1 MSQGSRKS
9 AWPFWIVLGL
19 VVLAIPAAYFYF
31 LGEEAAP
38 PPPPP
43 PPVVAQPEPVKPV
56 ELKIGALEG
65 PVEIR
70 RGAGAWKPA
79 QSGDALQAADG
90 VRTGDGARAVLAG
103 GDAYEVKME
112 AGTAVAVDELTE
124 SISRVLL
131 ESGMASAKVKGAGRH
146 TFEVKAAGSDALA
159 RTREGA
165 FTISNNAEGTVA
177 VGTQAGEV
185 EFAGKGKVVIV
196 RAGQQSV
203 VKPGQGP
210 SDPVAVPTSLLLK
223 VRFPTTREVNKKR
236 LVLTGQVEPGA
247 QVEISGRAI
256 PTDANGKFAHTLQLA
271 EGLNELRVR
280 ARGVGGLVEESRG
293 KVDVDTTPPSMGVD
307 TDIWGTP
314 KQ

>member
-1 MSQGSRKS
+1 MSEGSRKS
-9 AWPFWIVLGL
+9 AWPFWVVLGL
-19 VVLAIPAAYFYF
+19 VLLAIPAAYFYF
-31 LGEEAAP
+31 LGEEAPP

-43 PPVVAQPEPVKPV
+43 PPVVAEPEPPKPV

-65 PVEIR
+65 AVEVR
-70 RGAGAWKPA
+70 RAGAWKPA
-79 QSGDALQAADG
+79 QSGEALQAADG
-90 VRTGDGARAVLAG
+90 VRTGDGAHAVLVG

-112 AGTAVAVDELTE
+112 PGTAVSVDELTE

-131 ESGMASAKVKGAGRH
+131 ESGMASAKVKGSARHH
-146 TFEVKAAGSDALA
+146 TFEVKAQGSDALA

-165 FTISNNAEGTVA
+165 FTISNNAQGTVA

-196 RAGQQSV
+196 RAGQQSL

-223 VRFPTTREVNKKR
+223 VRWPTTREVNKKR

-247 QVEISGRAI
+247 QVEIGGRTI
-256 PTDANGKFAHTLQLA
+256 RTDVDGKFVHTLQLS
-271 EGLNELRVR
+271 EGRNELSVR
-280 ARGVGGLVEESRG
+280 ARAVGGLVEESRG
-293 KVDVDTTPPSMGVD
+293 QVDVDTTPPSMGVD

>member
-1 MSQGSRKS
+1 
-9 AWPFWIVLGL
+9 VLGL
-19 VVLAIPAAYFYF
+19 VLLAIPAAYFYF
-31 LGEEAAP
+31 LGDEAP

-43 PPVVAQPEPVKPV
+43 PPKVEEPEPVKPV
-56 ELKIGALEG
+56 ELKIGAVEG
-65 PVEIR
+65 AVEVR
-70 RGAGAWKPA
+70 RGAGGWKTA

-90 VRTGDGARAVLAG
+90 VRTGDGARAVLVG

-112 AGTAVAVDELTE
+112 PGTAVAVDELTE

-131 ESGMASAKVKGAGRH
+131 ESGMASAKVKGSARH
-146 TFEVKAAGSDALA
+146 TFEVKAAGSEALA

-165 FTISNNAEGTVA
+165 FTISNNAQGTVA

-210 SDPVAVPTSLLLK
+210 SDPVTVPTSLLLK
-223 VRFPTTREVNKKR
+223 VRWPTTRELNKKR
-236 LVLTGQVEPGA
+236 LVLTGQAEPGA
-247 QVEISGRAI
+247 QVEVAGRII
-256 PTDANGKFAHTLQLA
+256 PTDAEGKFVHTLQLA
-271 EGLNELRVR
+271 EGRNELSVR
-280 ARGVGGLVEESRG
+280 ARAVGGLAEESHAQ
-293 KVDVDTTPPSMGVD
+293 VDVDTTPPSMGVD

-314 KQ
+314 KP